1 MRKHLSKASKTKEE
15 NLIVQAEPA
24 TPNSPLKEINRRVRK
39 NKNKRNGKS
48 HTGKTIH
55 RVVIKLCLSRQAA
68 PWRHPP
74 PPLPRRDAVRTCVLL
89 VSTIHDPT
97 QPKQNP
103 NALIRNHISLHAYYR
118 TAEDAAQSIS
128 HRITL
133 PLNTYLF
140 FFTAAFLCSKT
151 NCAAACLNFCPFLI
165 DFYRRQ
171 YDFC

>member
-68 PWRHPP
+68 PWRYPHTPRPAVTPYARACYLPP
-74 PPLPRRDAVRTCVLL
+74 PFT
-89 VSTIHDPT
+89 SPT
-97 QPKQNP
+97 
-103 NALIRNHISLHAYYR
+103 
-118 TAEDAAQSIS
+118 
-128 HRITL
+128 
-133 PLNTYLF
+133 
-140 FFTAAFLCSKT
+140 KT
-151 NCAAACLNFCPFLI
+151 KP
-165 DFYRRQ
+165 
-171 YDFC
+171 

>member
-68 PWRHPP
+68 PWRLPSPRPAAMPYARACYLSPP
-74 PPLPRRDAVRTCVLL
+74 FTTPRNQIKTLIPYSKSHFPTRVLL
-89 VSTIHDPT
+89 
-97 QPKQNP
+97 N
-103 NALIRNHISLHAYYR
+103 
-118 TAEDAAQSIS
+118 
-128 HRITL
+128 
-133 PLNTYLF
+133 
-140 FFTAAFLCSKT
+140 
-151 NCAAACLNFCPFLI
+151 
-165 DFYRRQ
+165 RRRRCTG
-171 YDFC
+171 Y